1 MMSLLE
7 LKGLLEALDNN
18 EGNIIKDV
26 LPYIACKMSEYD
38 FHDSFCF
45 SYFLG
50 QKTFYDI
57 LDWKWDNTDF

>member
-26 LPYIACKMSEYD
+26 LPCKISEYD
-38 FHDSFCF
+38 FHDSFYF
-45 SYFLG
+45 SGTKLIRG
-50 QKTFYDI
+50 
-57 LDWKWDNTDF
+57 